1 MLERGYSSLPQPS
14 AHKEKE
20 NPMHCMECGAKLP
33 QHAIHCPICGAAAPS
48 DLFLIYGMSS
58 QSVSPTVKH
67 KTLGKKAVLQ
77 VLEQPPT
84 NHNDIADQ
92 KNASGVRS
100 LSGPL
105 PELLSPT
112 TEPLSTVITPAHFQA
127 PALPELAQTSA
138 IPEQPAPAE
147 MFGEEAFYQYFTPTY
162 VGQGETGYGM
172 PVIQEPTAIPDFAP
186 PSRQTFSTNMASGPK
201 QKQHSSSSNWLRKL
215 LARKVK

>member
-1 MLERGYSSLPQPS
+1 
-14 AHKEKE
+14 
-20 NPMHCMECGAKLP
+20 MECGAKLP
-33 QHAIHCPICGAAAPS
+33 QHAIHCPTCGAAAPS
-48 DLFLIYGMSS
+48 ELFLVYGMSS

-77 VLEQPPT
+77 VLEQSPT
-84 NHNDIADQ
+84 GHNDVAGQ

-112 TEPLSTVITPAHFQA
+112 TEPLSTSVTPALFET
-127 PALPELAQTSA
+127 PALSELTQISA
-138 IPEQPAPAE
+138 IPERPAPAE

-172 PVIQEPTAIPDFAP
+172 PVLQKPTAVPDFATP
-186 PSRQTFSTNMASGPK
+186 ARQIFSANMATGPQ
-201 QKQHSSSSNWLRKL
+201 QKQQEISTDPKSSSSNWLRNL